1 MQTKFRLK
9 HHFCYRAMH
18 LDLLKNVFMMQLQV
32 ILPTGTVVTVQS
44 SGSSFINI
52 WIKPSSVDRGNTE
65 GNYCNK

>member
-1 MQTKFRLK
+1 
-9 HHFCYRAMH
+9 
-18 LDLLKNVFMMQLQV
+18 LQV